1 MDYNKKLLQ
10 FDKKDGIMINK
21 YMKGIM
27 EKPIE
32 KPNHPCWNCGGTEYY
47 QHFAGGAYICCVC
60 HPPVS
65 GIKIITE

>member
-1 MDYNKKLLQ
+1 
-10 FDKKDGIMINK
+10 MINK